1 MVNPRIVMRRI
12 AVAGLSVFVSVVT
25 GLALA
30 SPATLYTHDVLGRIN
45 SVIYSDGTT
54 IIYTYDADGNRLSQV
69 ISNPAIPLPK
79 VAIDRSTLTFSAAV
93 GQTSGNQVI
102 AVTNAGGGNLQWV
115 AVATA
120 SWLVVTPGSGT
131 NSGAVNVTAS
141 AAGMSVGTY
150 NANVMILASAS
161 NPSVTI
167 PVTFAVTAA
176 QGNPSISSGGIVSA
190 AGSSPGIARGSVA
203 SLFGT
208 SLADGPSQATTTPLP
223 RTLGKTQVAVNGV
236 SAPLWYADSNQ
247 INFQVP
253 FESPLQGQASVV
265 VTRSGVASSPMN
277 VTLTPYAPSV
287 FTYQRASGV
296 FDPII
301 VHSADNQL
309 VTPTNPAVPGEYL
322 VVYGT
327 GIGDLTVLPATD
339 APSPT
344 GPPATAKVTPT
355 ATIGGVNAPVAFAG
369 LTPGGIG
376 LAQFNIQ
383 VPTGLP
389 SGSSLPLVINFNGA
403 VSQPVNLA
411 IGSGS
416 GTTTA
421 TANVQYTFTPST
433 VSQSPDGK
441 WYYSTILQ
449 ETSGVGVTFTKMV
462 SNGIDYTSSITS
474 WFGAT
479 RLPAKGQLQG
489 NFTATCD
496 CNPPWDA
503 NWNLT
508 GNDDNGHTGLSWSG
522 VVHFVAPVASGI
534 GTVISGLSAFAQ
546 GLAVDSARNVYYG
559 DNNSIK
565 RVSTSGTVTV
575 IAGNATAG
583 FSGDGGPA
591 TSAQLHSPLGVA
603 VDQAGNIYIADYS
616 NARIRKVDIHG
627 TITTFAGNGQYADSG
642 DGGPAT
648 SAAFRELKNVSVDSQ
663 GNVYVVTALTV
674 RRIDTTGII
683 TTVAGDP
690 SCIGG
695 FRGDGGP
702 GPQACL
708 YAPNGVAGSASLLY
722 IADELNYRIRKV
734 DHNGTI
740 STFAGN
746 GSGGF
751 TASGG
756 PALQV
761 AIGLPTGIAMDA
773 SGNVFFSDCL
783 NQQISMISSSTAMM
797 TTVAGTGVKGFSGDN
812 GAPNQAQMSCPMNL
826 AFGPDGALY
835 VLDSSNLRIR
845 RIVLVP

>member
-1 MVNPRIVMRRI
+1 MGVSCKLCVV
-12 AVAGLSVFVSVVT
+12 AVALTIHLAAQVGYNYDALNRLARVT
-25 GLALA
+25 Y
-30 SPATLYTHDVLGRIN
+30 P
-45 SVIYSDGTT
+45 DGTT
-54 IIYTYDADGNRLSQV
+54 VSYTYDSAGNRLSQV
-69 ISNPAIPLPK
+69 ISNPSIPLPK
-79 VAIDRSTLTFSAAV
+79 VGVDKSGITLSAAT
-93 GQTSGNQVI
+93 GQASGSQAI
-102 AVTNAGGGNLQWV
+102 AVTNAGGGTLQWN
-115 AVATA
+115 AIATA
-120 SWLVVTPGSGT
+120 TWLSVTPASGT

-141 AAGMSVGTY
+141 AAGMSTGTY
-150 NANVMILASAS
+150 NANVMILAAAS
-161 NPSVTI
+161 SPAVTI
-167 PVTFAVTAA
+167 PVIFTVTPA

-203 SLFGT
+203 SLYGT
-208 SLADGPSQATTTPLP
+208 SLADGPSPATSAPLP
-223 RTLGKTQVAVNGV
+223 RTLGNTQVAVNGV
-236 SAPLWYADSNQ
+236 SAPLWYADSSQ

-265 VTRSGVASSPMN
+265 VTHSGVASSPMN

-287 FTYQRASGV
+287 FTYQRSPGV

-301 VHSADNQL
+301 VHATDNQL
-309 VTPTNPAVPGEYL
+309 VTPADPAVAGEYV

-327 GIGDLTVLPATD
+327 GIGDLTVVPATD

-344 GPPATAKVTPT
+344 SPPATAKVTPT
-355 ATIGGVNAPVAFAG
+355 ATIGGVNATVGFAG

-383 VPTGLP
+383 LPSSLP
-389 SGSSLPLVINFNGA
+389 SGSSLPLVINFNG
-403 VSQPVNLA
+403 VMSQPVNLA

-416 GTTTA
+416 GTTTG

-433 VSQSPDGK
+433 VNQSPDGK
-441 WYYSTILQ
+441 WYYSVALQ
-449 ETSGVGVTFTKMV
+449 ENGGVGVTFTKLIW
-462 SNGIDYTSSITS
+462 NGIDYTSSIAS
-474 WFGAT
+474 WFGST
-479 RLPAKGQLQG
+479 RLAAKGQLLG
-489 NFTATCD
+489 NFIATCG

-503 NWNLT
+503 TWQLT

-522 VVHFVAPVASGI
+522 VVHFVAPAASGI
-534 GTVISGLSAFAQ
+534 GTVGSGLSALAQ

-559 DNNSIK
+559 DNNTIK
-565 RVSTSGTVTV
+565 RISTSGTVTV
-575 IAGNATAG
+575 VAGNGTAG

-663 GNVYVVTALTV
+663 GNVFVVTALTV
-674 RRIDTTGII
+674 RRIDTNGNI
-683 TTVAGDP
+683 TTIAGDP
-690 SCIGG
+690 SCTGGG

-702 GPQACL
+702 APQACL
-708 YAPNGVAGSASLLY
+708 YAPSGVAGSASLLY
-722 IADELNYRIRKV
+722 IADELNYRIREV
-734 DHNGTI
+734 DKNGTI

-746 GSGGF
+746 GSNGF

-756 PALQV
+756 PASQV
-761 AIGLPTGIAMDA
+761 AIGLATGIATDA
-773 SGNVFFSDCL
+773 TGNVFFSDCL
-783 NQQISMISSSTAMM
+783 NQQISMISLGTLTMIP
-797 TTVAGTGVKGFSGDN
+797 VAGTGVAGFSGDN
-812 GAPNQAQMSCPMNL
+812 GAPNQAQLSCPTNL
-826 AFGPDGALY
+826 AIGPDGALY